1 MTPKKMVLIYEK
13 GMERLK
19 VIDKIHKIM
28 VVCKEEVQF
37 KAHKIL
43 LANSNTL
50 FSFLF

>member
-28 VVCKEEVQF
+28 MVCLPAPCQL
-37 KAHKIL
+37 I
-43 LANSNTL
+43 
-50 FSFLF
+50 